1 MHSTAPGGKKEGWN
15 HVKKLLT
22 EAFAALYILAIL
34 IGTLLLTSDVPAV
47 GIAGLGILLAC
58 VLVAMV
64 GRGGG
69 SDGQA

>member
-1 MHSTAPGGKKEGWN
+1 M
-15 HVKKLLT
+15 KKLLT

-34 IGTLLLTSDVPAV
+34 IGTLLMTSDVPAV

-69 SDGQA
+69 ADGQA

>member
-1 MHSTAPGGKKEGWN
+1 MQKRLRYLAG
-15 HVKKLLT
+15 
-22 EAFAALYILAIL
+22 EALAALYILAIL

>member
-1 MHSTAPGGKKEGWN
+1 MKNLIIE
-15 HVKKLLT
+15 VL
-22 EAFAALYILAIL
+22 AALYILTIL

>member
-1 MHSTAPGGKKEGWN
+1 M
-15 HVKKLLT
+15 KKLLT